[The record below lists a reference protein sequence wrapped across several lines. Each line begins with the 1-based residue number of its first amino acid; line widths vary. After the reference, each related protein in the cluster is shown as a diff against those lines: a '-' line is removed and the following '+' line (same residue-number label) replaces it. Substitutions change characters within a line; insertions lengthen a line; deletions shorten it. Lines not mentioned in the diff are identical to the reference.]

1 MPDAR
6 ALNIRYATI
15 QGLFFMG
22 ACALMGF
29 TNIYLK
35 SAGLTTSAIGM
46 VISCGN
52 VLATILQPTLAG
64 HADAHHV
71 PACRILCML
80 SAFCAAGSLLSLL
93 FSSVPLLISVLFALM
108 LALAGAMQPFLNVLA
123 FSFERAGITL
133 NYGVARA
140 IGSVVYALTSLA
152 LGYLVTMFSPQLIPA
167 VALSTML
174 AAALLVRGFG
184 MESGEKE
191 RSAEDAEAEAGRK
204 ESTADFIRSYR
215 IFFLFMV
222 GFALVYMDHQ
232 IVNIYMID
240 IMQSI
245 GGNESAMGTAIFIAA
260 IVEFPAMVI
269 YQHFHERLNT
279 CHVLIFSGIMFSVK
293 HLLSTLATNI
303 FLLYLAQT
311 LQAFGFALFIPA
323 SVYFVNE
330 LFSRKDAA
338 KGQSLITTS
347 MTVAGIVATSLGGF
361 MFDLAGAHM
370 TLVVFCIISLLGTL
384 VMAIALLKLGKKGG
398 KAAA

>member
-6 ALNIRYATI
+6 ALNIRYSTI
-15 QGLFFMG
+15 QALFFIG

-35 SAGLTTSAIGM
+35 SAGLTTSAIGL
-46 VISCGN
+46 VISSGN

-64 HADAHHV
+64 YSDAHHV
-71 PACRILCML
+71 PACRILGAL
-80 SAFCAAGSLLSLL
+80 SVFCAIGSLLSLL
-93 FSSVPLLISVLFALM
+93 FSSVPLFISVLFALM
-108 LALAGAMQPFLNVLA
+108 LAPAGAMQPFLNVLA
-123 FSFERAGITL
+123 FSFEQAGITL

-152 LGYLVTMFSPQLIPA
+152 LGYLVTMFSPQLIPV
-167 VALSTML
+167 VALCTML
-174 AAALLVRGFG
+174 AAALLVRGFQLDDG
-184 MESGEKE
+184 NEEALEG
-191 RSAEDAEAEAGRK
+191 AGADASSK
-204 ESTADFIRSYR
+204 ESAGSFIRSYGV
-215 IFFLFMV
+215 FFLFLV
-222 GFALVYMDHQ
+222 GVALVYMDHQ

-245 GGNESAMGTAIFIAA
+245 SGNESAMGTAIFIAA

-279 CHVLIFSGIMFSVK
+279 IHVLIFSGIMFSVK

-303 FLLYLAQT
+303 MLLYLAQT

-323 SVYFVNE
+323 SVYFVDE

-361 MFDLAGAHM
+361 MFDLAGVHA
-370 TLVVFCIISLLGTL
+370 TLAVFCAISVAGTL
-384 VMAIALLKLGKKGG
+384 VMAGALLKIERAGR
-398 KAAA
+398 AAAA